1 MNIDFSNMETTF
13 NSLTNLTEQH
23 TAGIMEIIRMHSYYC
38 YIINRVR
45 SIRCTCVAHETK
57 QADVNCPLCLGTGNK
72 IKIYKIFCAAQD
84 TKLPTTFRSDD
95 FIVARDYYV
104 PKKYRVN
111 DEDIII
117 DSQGS
122 IRYGFLKLNYAKML
136 QEWVKDIPQVSVNN
150 TQIRVK
156 NEYLQDIRLNSQ
168 EIELELY

>member
-45 SIRCTCVAHETK
+45 SIICPCVVHETK

-117 DSQGS
+117 DNDKVYIVYEIQQKISLEGTTPYNKVS
-122 IRYGFLKLNYAKML
+122 ADKKKFDSKIFLKNFYNIINK
-136 QEWVKDIPQVSVNN
+136 V
-150 TQIRVK
+150 R
-156 NEYLQDIRLNSQ
+156 
-168 EIELELY
+168 

>member
-117 DSQGS
+117 DNDKVYIVYEIQQKIS
-122 IRYGFLKLNYAKML
+122 LKVLYLTTKYL
-136 QEWVKDIPQVSVNN
+136 LVKRNLIQ
-150 TQIRVK
+150 K
-156 NEYLQDIRLNSQ
+156 YF
-168 EIELELY
+168 

>member
-1 MNIDFSNMETTF
+1 MDINFDNMETTF

-117 DSQGS
+117 DNDKVYIVYEIQQKISLEGTIPYNKVS
-122 IRYGFLKLNYAKML
+122 AGKKKFDSKIFLKNFYNIINK
-136 QEWVKDIPQVSVNN
+136 V
-150 TQIRVK
+150 R
-156 NEYLQDIRLNSQ
+156 
-168 EIELELY
+168 

>member
-104 PKKYRVN
+104 LKKYRVN

-117 DSQGS
+117 DNDKVYIVYEIQQKISLEGTIPYNKVS
-122 IRYGFLKLNYAKML
+122 AGKKKFDSKIFLKNFYNIINK
-136 QEWVKDIPQVSVNN
+136 V
-150 TQIRVK
+150 R
-156 NEYLQDIRLNSQ
+156 
-168 EIELELY
+168 